1 MASRMPS
8 SAWRTDV
15 CSSRSE
21 EHTSELQS
29 PWHLVCR
36 LLLVKKP
43 TRACTDNAATPPA
56 CLLHPRVRAPLRRHQ
71 RGVYRKGDRPGDV
84 DLVPTFFFLNNRAT
98 PEIYPLSSPPPF
110 R

>member
-36 LLLVKKP
+36 LLPVKMTAAAHALGGGFRVELEVASAQRFKVFRVEGHLVV
-43 TRACTDNAATPPA
+43 
-56 CLLHPRVRAPLRRHQ
+56 LLVFE
-71 RGVYRKGDRPGDV
+71 
-84 DLVPTFFFLNNRAT
+84 FFFLNNGA
-98 PEIYPLSSPPPF
+98 PPSPHPFPSPPALQS
-110 R
+110 